1 MEIEKIKEIPIA
13 GYLESKG
20 ITPNKKKGNALY
32 YCASWRGG
40 DNPTNVRVDTKEN
53 IWYDYAEGVGGSIIE
68 LAMRVE
74 NCTKAEALKTLSNAF
89 SGVTLTPTTFSQ
101 QTSENKANGI
111 EITSVRDL
119 FYFPLKKYLAERG
132 ISEGVACKYCKEVHY
147 TFTENGNKNYG
158 VGFPL
163 VSDGWV
169 IRNKYFKGC
178 TRQDISL
185 ISVPGSTALMVFEGF
200 IDFLSYVEMYG
211 TPKVSVLVLN
221 SVANIKRAHAYFEA
235 VERVYLLL
243 DNDVKGREVTAD
255 IVAIY
260 GEKVVDKSAHFAP
273 YKDFNEYLMKGG
285 KNGR

>member
-1 MEIEKIKEIPIA
+1 MEIEVIKAIPIEI
-13 GYLESKG
+13 YLDSKG
-20 ITPNKKKGNALY
+20 IKPNKRKENALY
-32 YCASWRGG
+32 YCAFWRGG

-74 NCTKAEALKTLSNAF
+74 KCDKATALKMLSNGF
-89 SGVTLTPTTFSQ
+89 SDVALTPTTFTQ
-101 QTSENKANGI
+101 ETSENKPNGI

-119 FYFPLKKYLAERG
+119 FYFPLKNYMAERG

-147 TFTENGNKNYG
+147 TFAENGNKNYG

-178 TRQDISL
+178 TRQDVSL

-211 TPKVSVLVLN
+211 TPKISVLVLN
-221 SVANIKRAHAYFEA
+221 SLVNIKRAYAYFDG

-243 DNDVKGREVTAD
+243 DNDDKGREVTAN
-255 IVAIY
+255 ILAIY
-260 GEKVVDKSAHFAP
+260 GEKAVDKSAHYAP
-273 YKDFNEYLMKGG
+273 YKDFNEFLMKGG
-285 KNGR
+285 KNG